1 MKEQSKRGKALSL
14 ALTAS
19 LVATL
24 NVPAVA
30 FAEEAGNSATQDVEQ
45 QLDATAATAAEDAAL
60 DAVSAVETTTE
71 SVPATALLSDEA
83 DANGSQDVTTVVAVV
98 GDVEY
103 ASLSE
108 ALGAATNGQTVKVLA
123 DTAMEM
129 TGRVDGKSIT
139 LDLNGC
145 TVQVDNRAFNV
156 VNGGRLTLDDA
167 KGAGTLKV
175 NKIGSTLSS
184 RRRDRV

>member
-1 MKEQSKRGKALSL
+1 MKGQSKRGKALSL

-30 FAEEAGNSATQDVEQ
+30 FAEEVESSATQDVEQ

-60 DAVSAVETTTE
+60 DAVSAVETTTARACLQPRCFRE
-71 SVPATALLSDEA
+71 RDGA

-103 ASLSE
+103 TSLSE
-108 ALGAATNGQTVKVLA
+108 ALDAATDGQTVKVLA
-123 DTAMEM
+123 DTTMKK
-129 TGRVDGKSIT
+129 R
-139 LDLNGC
+139 
-145 TVQVDNRAFNV
+145 
-156 VNGGRLTLDDA
+156 DA
-167 KGAGTLKV
+167 
-175 NKIGSTLSS
+175 STASPS
-184 RRRDRV
+184 RST

>member
-1 MKEQSKRGKALSL
+1 M
-14 ALTAS
+14 
-19 LVATL
+19 
-24 NVPAVA
+24 
-30 FAEEAGNSATQDVEQ
+30 
-45 QLDATAATAAEDAAL
+45 
-60 DAVSAVETTTE
+60 
-71 SVPATALLSDEA
+71 LSDGA

-103 ASLSE
+103 TSLSE
-108 ALGAATNGQTVKVLA
+108 ALDAATDGQTVKVLA
-123 DTAMEM
+123 DTTMEK

-167 KGAGTLKV
+167 KGTGALKV
-175 NKIGSTLSS
+175 NKDRQYALSW
-184 RRRDRV
+184 RRDRV